1 MHTGNRFGDYT
12 FPDLFVLHVFTNR
25 LRRQGKLP
33 IRHFIRRRS
42 NEMSVKQASSSL
54 LLSSST
60 TGSCGSIQNLPF
72 ELIRKILYEFILSS
86 PHSEDK
92 EIGEARGCYKISFQ
106 YCYGKATLR
115 AFLMSS
121 KRVFHQWGRVLNYI
135 NLDIDHTTRYARDES
150 FRNHVRSLVED
161 PKRQLGLHLRL
172 PKPRVVEE
180 DNAFIANCNHV
191 HHIYHDGLEQHQYIL
206 LNDVAILMGNSSLYV
221 EDISVF
227 TNNKDVAISTPSI
240 QCIDNSSSFHLG
252 SLEYLTIYHASHLTR
267 IEGGLPRLRYLHLNT
282 AYNFVELSGV
292 PTLEHLELHDVNK
305 FTTLRDIDNLKE
317 VRISSSHS
325 FTAIEQFR
333 NVSKV
338 SLSLAHVKDIS
349 SLTNV
354 RDLTVVGCAE
364 TGWHALQENCEKL
377 TIYYNS
383 LKSFEGLTFKKL
395 RYLKVEGCRG
405 FESFSNVNHVKEI
418 HLKRCDSFRDIS
430 PLSVENG
437 GKVEKIHLESCPVQD
452 LRPLKG
458 IKDVT
463 VIGFNVNQFKSLGHH
478 KRLALCGYYKANSF
492 PKFENVKYLSI
503 ASCDKFS
510 KVDTNTYNSYYGLKF
525 YECRALKSMS
535 SLPNLVELV
544 LDNMYG
550 MSEFNSLGFPSLKR
564 LEIISCSSMKKII
577 LPHLLE
583 HFAYERSEGKAVEIK
598 LKSKMQHI
606 EVSGLPASVTI
617 SYFEK

>member
-1 MHTGNRFGDYT
+1 
-12 FPDLFVLHVFTNR
+12 
-25 LRRQGKLP
+25 
-33 IRHFIRRRS
+33 
-42 NEMSVKQASSSL
+42 MSVKQASSSL
-54 LLSSST
+54 LLSSSST
-60 TGSCGSIQNLPF
+60 TGYCGSIQDLPI

-92 EIGEARGCYKISFQ
+92 EKARGCYKMSFQ
-106 YCYGKATLR
+106 YCYGKMTLR
-115 AFLMSS
+115 AFLISS

-150 FRNHVRSLVED
+150 FRHHVRSLVED

-172 PKPRVVEE
+172 PKSRVVEE
-180 DNAFIANCNHV
+180 DNAFIAKCNHV
-191 HHIYHDGLEQHQYIL
+191 HHIYHDTKLEQHQYTL
-206 LNDVAILMGNSSLYV
+206 LNDVAILMGNSSLFV

-227 TNNKDVAISTPSI
+227 TNNNDIVIGSPSI
-240 QCIDNSSSFHLG
+240 QCIDNSFSLRFG
-252 SLEYLTIYHASHLTR
+252 NLEYLTIYHANNLTR

-282 AYNFVELSGV
+282 AYHFVELSGV
-292 PTLEHLELHDVNK
+292 PTLEHLELHYLNK
-305 FTTLRDIDNLKE
+305 LTTIRDIGNLKE
-317 VRISSSHS
+317 VRISSSDS
-325 FTAIEQFR
+325 FTAIEQFC
-333 NVSKV
+333 NIPTV

-354 RDLTVVGCAE
+354 RELAVVGCAE
-364 TGWHALQENCEKL
+364 IGWHALQENCEKL
-377 TIYYNS
+377 SIYYNS
-383 LKSFEGLTFKKL
+383 LKSLEGLTFKKL
-395 RYLKVEGCRG
+395 RYLKLEGCRE
-405 FESFSNVNHVKEI
+405 FESLSNVNHVKEI
-418 HLKRCDSFRDIS
+418 HLKGCQVRDIS
-430 PLSVENG
+430 PVAVENG
-437 GKVEKIHLESCPVQD
+437 GKVEKIYIESCPVQD

-478 KRLALCGYYKANSF
+478 TRLTLSGYYKASSF
-492 PKFENVKYLSI
+492 PKFENVKHLSI

-510 KVDTNTYNSYYGLKF
+510 KVDTTNYNSYYGLKF
-525 YECRALKSMS
+525 YNCRALKSIS

-550 MSEFNSLGFPSLKR
+550 MTEFNSIGFPSLQR
-564 LEIISCSSMKKII
+564 LEIISCTSMKKII

-606 EVSGLPASVTI
+606 EVSGLPALVTI